1 MPRAA
6 GDSTHYTLAVLNP
19 DGQPTE
25 HLYYLPSV
33 TSILDQVLAKPALMR
48 WYHSEAVKGVSQL
61 LGTYGAAM
69 PSDEKSIKQL
79 LKDNSLNPWQKRDAA
94 GAVGRDTHDVLELLG
109 KGNRLTKADIDSLSP
124 SGKAVLHWWK
134 ERKIKNVLASE
145 TVLVNFQEGYAG
157 TLDIV
162 FEDPVTGKIIMAD
175 LKTSSGVYYSHF
187 LQNAAYKSAW
197 ETRNDTKIDELRV
210 IHAPRTGA
218 SVTEYGS
225 PDAVESLEIAWGH
238 VLRTY
243 HSLPGKGWSP
253 DVLTKVVVQ

>member
-25 HLYYLPSV
+25 NLYYLPSV
-33 TSILDQVLAKPALMR
+33 TSILDAVLAKPALMR
-48 WYHSEAVKGVSQL
+48 WYHSEAIKGVSSL
-61 LGTYGAAM
+61 LNTYGAAM

-79 LKDNSLNPWQKRDAA
+79 LKDNALNPWQKRDAA
-94 GAVGRDTHDVLELLG
+94 GAVGRDTHDVLEMLA
-109 KGNRLTKADIDSLSP
+109 KGTKLSTADIDVLSP
-124 SGKAVLHWWK
+124 SAKAVVLWWK
-134 ERKIKNVLASE
+134 ERAIKKVLATE
-145 TVLVNFQEGYAG
+145 TVLVNFSEGYAG

-187 LQNAAYKSAW
+187 LQNAAYKMAW
-197 ETRNDTKIDELRV
+197 ETKNDIPIDELRV
-210 IHAPRTGA
+210 IHAPRSGA

-225 PDAVESLEIAWGH
+225 PEGVQSLELAWSH

-243 HSLPGKGWSP
+243 QTLPGKGWSP
-253 DVLTKVVVQ
+253 TALTKTIVR